1 MQNTAAKKRAAR
13 EDMDSDYLFD
23 NFLQR
28 PSFRFNEAFNYD
40 NPAAL
45 AALYTEDA
53 VLVVPG
59 KPKSS
64 G

>member
-1 MQNTAAKKRAAR
+1 
-13 EDMDSDYLFD
+13 MDSDYLFD

-64 G
+64 GQAKAIRSDADCEP